1 MTLKYTEQIHF
12 KKSLIKWV
20 EQTCLEDSSRKTLF
34 ISLGNKESRCKVW
47 STTDTDLQKLIKR
60 AITYIEKAF
69 SKNNIAIDYIKIDI
83 AQNIQ
88 ERVWSD
94 VITEIQTQA
103 HNNHFRKGI
112 SFDEQFG
119 ICLLE

>member
-69 SKNNIAIDYIKIDI
+69 SKNNIAI
-83 AQNIQ
+83 
-88 ERVWSD
+88 VMW
-94 VITEIQTQA
+94 
-103 HNNHFRKGI
+103 FR
-112 SFDEQFG
+112 
-119 ICLLE
+119 